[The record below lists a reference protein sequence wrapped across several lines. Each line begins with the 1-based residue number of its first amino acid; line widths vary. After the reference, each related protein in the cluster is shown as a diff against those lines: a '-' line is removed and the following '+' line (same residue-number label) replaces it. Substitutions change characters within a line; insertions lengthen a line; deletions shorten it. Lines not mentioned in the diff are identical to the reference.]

1 MDKRGRKSILFL
13 GTDNFWRDYNDMV
26 SKEIKFVR
34 EPKIASYGTVA
45 VFEDLYSNLWDLV
58 EFKEDHPFANRLV

>member
-1 MDKRGRKSILFL
+1 
-13 GTDNFWRDYNDMV
+13 MV

-45 VFEDLYSNLWDLV
+45 VFENLYSNLWDLV